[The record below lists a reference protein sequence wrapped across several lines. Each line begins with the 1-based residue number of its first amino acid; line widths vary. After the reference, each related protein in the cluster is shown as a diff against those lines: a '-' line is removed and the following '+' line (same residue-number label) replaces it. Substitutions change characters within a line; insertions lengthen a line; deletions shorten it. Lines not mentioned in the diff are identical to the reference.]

1 MKKIQQKYHNI
12 PFEYIQA
19 RYDLLLDME
28 IVLLILNIVIW
39 IIVCHMTGKIE
50 L

>member
-28 IVLLILNIVIW
+28 IVLLILNVVVWAVLLHI
-39 IIVCHMTGKIE
+39 TGNIE